1 MTAPNKF
8 DPDTEWLDHVRPTG
22 LVVARAILKELGLV
36 PLRQTPLDST
46 AAGKF
51 IAYDRDAR
59 ALPDPWGFVRQV
71 LEWPTNR
78 IAGTPD
84 GPPLPERLSISV
96 PEHETVL
103 TPNWAVLAEKD
114 SDRIQ
119 LLVQLLPAGIDPDK
133 RGTLQGWEASAH
145 QRFERLLRETRIFT
159 GVLVSDR
166 ELRLVHA
173 PGVETSGWLS
183 FPLHDLGS
191 VAGRSMLGGLKL
203 LLDRASL
210 FTNPE
215 NKRLTA
221 VLASSRA
228 AQASVSQELAG
239 QVLGALHELLRGV
252 VAAEPVEMR
261 GLAAAEPH
269 HLYEGLLTVLMRL
282 VFLLYAEDRG
292 LLPSQ
297 QDEEARALYDENYSL
312 RKLFAR
318 LTDDAAR
325 HPDTMDERRGAW
337 GQLLALFRLI
347 HKGDGS
353 GWIVGRGGKLFD
365 PDIFPFLEGRKAA
378 SDPARVV
385 QVSDGCLLRLLGDL
399 MTLDGERLSYRT
411 LDVEQIGSVYE
422 TVMGF
427 TVEAAAGP
435 SIAIRAGKNNHTPV
449 FVDCAALAKVKGGER
464 QKTLKDL
471 TGRSQFPAAV
481 AKDIGAATD
490 AAALAAAF
498 GNTID
503 RRGSPDSVGVAKG
516 TPILQPTEERR
527 RTGSHYTP
535 RELTEPIVRQAL
547 APAFERVGDTAPPAA
562 ILEIKVCDPAMGSG
576 AFLVE
581 ACRQLGTRLVK
592 AWANPGPRPAIPAD
606 ETEELHARR
615 LVAQRCLYGVDR
627 NPMATDLARLSLW
640 LATLAR
646 DHEFTFLDHALKT
659 GDSLIGLTRA
669 QIAAAHWDTGKPG
682 LTLLRRALHDRI
694 EEALRGRSEIR
705 DAPDDVQRSIQESR
719 FRTIESR
726 VEAMRQTGDAIV
738 GAFFSADKAKA
749 RETRRAEIESW
760 FAGGADVWTKVAEAA
775 TELKRGP
782 HPVRPFHWEIE
793 FPEVFVRDRPGF
805 DAIVGNPPF
814 AGKNSILDSNRA
826 GILDWLKTLHA
837 GAHGNA
843 DYVAHFFRRAWS
855 LIRDGGAFG
864 LIATNTI
871 GQGDT
876 RESGLLPI
884 LRDRGSIFAATRRLP
899 WPGEAAVVVSV
910 VHLGKGIAAR
920 SPLLDG
926 RQVRRISAFLMEGD
940 VDESPK
946 PLKANVGKAFVGS
959 YVLGMGFT
967 FDDDGAGDGVGQPTS
982 LAEMRRLIEDNPR
995 NKERIFPFIGGEEVN
1010 GHPQQ
1015 KAHRWVI
1022 DLGDASLQA
1031 VRSSCPDL
1039 LRIVERKVKPERD
1052 NNKREAR
1059 RKNWWRFGDRQ
1070 PGLLDAISKLP
1081 RVLVIS
1087 QVTQHVAFAFLP
1099 TGFVYSHRLYVIA
1112 NASIAMFALLQ
1123 SSLHDMWARLFGS
1136 SLEDRFMYAVEDCFE
1151 TFPLAPNIRTDRRLE
1166 QAADAYYN
1174 YRATIMAQSNLGL
1187 TKTYNRFHN
1196 AEDKAADIVELRRLH
1211 EDMDHA
1217 VLASYGWDDL
1227 AKRAKP
1233 EFLTEATEDD
1243 PKYRGRL
1250 FWPASFRAEVL
1261 ARLLALNA
1269 ERYAAEQAAG
1279 PASQDNRKR
1288 PKPAKGR
1295 PGDKRQAELL

>member
-1 MTAPNKF
+1 MTAPDNF
-8 DPDTEWLDHVRPTG
+8 DPDTEWLDHIRPTG

-36 PLRQTPLDST
+36 PLRQTPLDSN

-51 IAYDRDAR
+51 IAYDRNAP
-59 ALPDPWGFVRQV
+59 ALPDPWTFMRQV
-71 LEWPTNR
+71 LEWPADR
-78 IAGTPD
+78 IAGAP
-84 GPPLPERLSISV
+84 GGSPLPERLAVSV

-103 TPNWAVLAEKD
+103 TPDWAVLAEKD

-119 LLVQLLPAGIDPDK
+119 LLVQVVPSGIDPDG

-145 QRFERLLRETRIFT
+145 QRFERLLRETQVFT

-183 FPLHDLGS
+183 FPLHDIGS
-191 VAGRSMLGGLKL
+191 VPGRTMLGGLKL
-203 LLDRASL
+203 LLHRASL

-221 VLASSRA
+221 VLAASRA

-239 QVLGALHELLRGV
+239 QVLGALHELLRGLI
-252 VAAEPVEMR
+252 AAEPDEMR
-261 GLAAAEPH
+261 RLAAEQPH
-269 HLYEGLLTVLMRL
+269 HLYEGLLSVLMRL

-297 QDEEARALYDENYSL
+297 QDEAARALYDENYSL
-312 RKLFAR
+312 RGLFAR

-365 PDIFPFLEGRKAA
+365 PDVFPFLEGRKAT
-378 SDPARVV
+378 SDPARVLAI
-385 QVSDGCLLRLLGDL
+385 SDGCLLRLLQDL

-435 SIAIRAGKNNHTPV
+435 SIAIRAGKNNRTPV
-449 FVDCAALAKVKGGER
+449 FINCAALAKVKGGER
-464 QKTLKDL
+464 QKAVKDL

-481 AKDIGAATD
+481 AAEIKAATD
-490 AAALAAAF
+490 ASAIAAAF
-498 GNTID
+498 GSTID
-503 RRGSPDSVGVAKG
+503 QRGSPDSSPVPKG

-547 APAFERVGDTAPPAA
+547 APVFERLGDAAPPAA
-562 ILEIKVCDPAMGSG
+562 ILDIKVCDPAMGSG

-592 AWANPGPRPAIPAD
+592 AWASPGPRPAIPAD

-615 LVAQRCLYGVDR
+615 LVAQRCLYGVDL
-627 NPMATDLARLSLW
+627 NPMAADLARLSLW

-646 DHEFTFLDHALKT
+646 DHEFTFLDHALKS
-659 GDSLIGLTRA
+659 GDSLIGLNRA
-669 QIAAAHWDTGKPG
+669 QIAAAHWNASKPG
-682 LTLLRRALHDRI
+682 LPLLRRALEGRI
-694 EEALRGRSEIR
+694 DEALRGRIEIR
-705 DAPDDVQRSIQESR
+705 DAPDDVQRAIQEAR
-719 FRTIESR
+719 FRTIEGR
-726 VEAMRQTGDAIV
+726 VEGVRQTGDAIV
-738 GAFFSADKAKA
+738 GAFFSADKDKA

-760 FAGGADVWTKVAEAA
+760 FAGGNDVWSKVAQAA
-775 TELKRGP
+775 AELQQGP

-793 FPEVFVRDRPGF
+793 FPEVFARDERGF

-826 GILDWLKTLHA
+826 GILDWLKTLHE

-843 DYVAHFFRRAWS
+843 DYVAHFFRRAWG
-855 LIRDGGAFG
+855 LIRNGGAFG

-884 LRDRGSIFAATRRLP
+884 LRDHGRIFAATRRLS

-910 VHLGKGIAAR
+910 VHMAKNINVR

-946 PLKANVGKAFVGS
+946 PLKANADKAFQGS
-959 YVLGMGFT
+959 IVLGMGFT

-982 LAEMRRLIEDNPR
+982 LAEMRRLIKDNPK
-995 NKERIFPFIGGEEVN
+995 NKGRIFPYIGGEEVN
-1010 GHPQQ
+1010 GHPEQ
-1015 KAHRWVI
+1015 KPNRFVI
-1022 DLGDASLQA
+1022 DFGDAALDA
-1031 VRSSCPDL
+1031 VRRDYREL
-1039 LRIVERKVKPERD
+1039 LSIAQRKVKPERD
-1052 NNKREAR
+1052 GNKRAFR
-1059 RKNWWRFGDRQ
+1059 RDRWWQFAERQ
-1070 PGLLDAISKLP
+1070 PALYAAVSKVP
-1081 RVLVIS
+1081 RVLAIS
-1087 QVTQHVAFAFLP
+1087 RVTPQH
-1099 TGFVYSHRLYVIA
+1099 
-1112 NASIAMFALLQ
+1112 SIAALPSGMVFAESLVVFPFPTMAPFAVLQ
-1123 SSLHDMWARLFGS
+1123 SRVHEYWARSFS
-1136 SLEDRFMYAVEDCFE
+1136 STLEERLRYSPSDCFE
-1151 TFPLAPNIRTDRRLE
+1151 SFPFPLDFQANPQLESAGENYNKHRARLMV
-1166 QAADAYYN
+1166 
-1174 YRATIMAQSNLGL
+1174 ATELGL

-1196 AEDKAADIVELRRLH
+1196 PKDKAADIAELRRLH
-1211 EDMDHA
+1211 DEMDSA
-1217 VLASYGWDDL
+1217 VLRAYGWDDL
-1227 AKRAKP
+1227 TKRAKP
-1233 EFLTEATEDD
+1233 EFLTEETEDD
-1243 PKYRGRL
+1243 PKYQGRL

-1261 ARLLALNA
+1261 ARLLTLNA
-1269 ERYAAEQAAG
+1269 ERHAAEQALG
-1279 PASQDNRKR
+1279 PTSPGKKRKPTKNSSR
-1288 PKPAKGR
+1288 
-1295 PGDKRQAELL
+1295 DKRQTELI